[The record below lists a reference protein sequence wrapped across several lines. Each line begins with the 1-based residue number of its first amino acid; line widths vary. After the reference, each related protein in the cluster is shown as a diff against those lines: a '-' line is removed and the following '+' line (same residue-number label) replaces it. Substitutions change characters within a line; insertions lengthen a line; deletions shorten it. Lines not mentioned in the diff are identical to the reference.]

1 MSNLL
6 QRIIVAA
13 IGIPLVLFV
22 VLTKPLALFGLIL
35 LLTGLA
41 AHEYYGL
48 ARTKGYRPLI
58 FVGTTLATLIASTF
72 GRLRMLS
79 LVKTD
84 DNGLALPSYELT
96 AVLLIAGM
104 LVIMIAEL
112 FRNFPKPTENMATT
126 LFGAIYTGIGIG
138 SVYGIYEFFTSMNVD
153 KEMFD
158 VIPPGYFIAVML
170 AAIWISDSA
179 AYFAGRA
186 WGKKKL
192 YERVSPGKTWV
203 GAIAGLVTALVCW
216 LITPNLFYEF
226 TLFTNV
232 ELLIFGLITGV
243 IGPIGDLAESLIK
256 RDVGVKDSS
265 TLIPGHGGILDRL
278 DSIMFVAPTILLYLE
293 VIGIG

>member
-1 MSNLL
+1 MSNLA

-22 VLTKPLALFGLIL
+22 VLTKPLAFFGLIL

-48 ARTKGYRPLI
+48 AKTKGYRPLVY
-58 FVGTTLATLIASTF
+58 VGTTLATLIAMTF
-72 GRLRMLS
+72 GKFRVLS
-79 LVKTD
+79 IVQSEE
-84 DNGLALPSYELT
+84 NGLGLPTFDL
-96 AVLLIAGM
+96 VGMLLIVGM
-104 LVIMIAEL
+104 LVIMITDL
-112 FRNFPKPTENMATT
+112 FRGFPKPTENMATT
-126 LFGAIYTGIGIG
+126 LFGAVYTGIGIG
-138 SVYGIYEFFTSMNVD
+138 SVYGIYEFFTAMNVD
-153 KEMFD
+153 KEVFD
-158 VIPPGYFIAVML
+158 VISPGYFITVML

-192 YERVSPGKTWV
+192 YERVSPGKTWI
-203 GAIAGLVTALVCW
+203 GAIAGLVTAVMCW
-216 LITPNLFYEF
+216 LITPNIIYQFS
-226 TLFTNV
+226 LFTNV
-232 ELLIFGLITGV
+232 ELLFFGIITGV

-278 DSIMFVAPTILLYLE
+278 DSIMFVAPTLLLYLE
-293 VIGIG
+293 LVRG

>member
-22 VLTKPLALFGLIL
+22 VLTKPLAFFGLIL

-48 ARTKGYRPLI
+48 VTTKGYRPLV
-58 FVGTTLATLIASTF
+58 FVGTTFATLLASTF
-72 GRLRMLS
+72 GKFRMLS
-79 LVKTD
+79 MIKTE
-84 DNGLALPSYELT
+84 DNGLSLPQYELV
-96 AVLLIAGM
+96 AMLLIAG
-104 LVIMIAEL
+104 VITIMIVEL
-112 FRNFPKPTENMATT
+112 FRGFPKPTENMATT
-126 LFGAIYTGIGIG
+126 LFGVIYTGIGIG
-138 SVYGIYEFFTSMNVD
+138 SVYGIYEFFTAMNVD
-153 KEMFD
+153 KESFD

-203 GAIAGLVTALVCW
+203 GAIAGLVTAVVCW

-226 TLFTNV
+226 TLFSNV
-232 ELLIFGLITGV
+232 TLLIFGLVTGI

-278 DSIMFVAPTILLYLE
+278 DSIMFVAPVLLLYLE
-293 VIGIG
+293 VIGL